1 MNYSLWCLKVSD
13 RNSQDK
19 VRGKE
24 TLPETY
30 LVIRPNWDCSALS
43 HPG

>member
-13 RNSQDK
+13 RNSRDK

-30 LVIRPNWDCSALS
+30 LVTRPNWDSCALS